1 MWTIFPIQDL
11 IAMDGDL
18 RWDETDKERINV
30 PSDEKN
36 KWRYRM
42 ILSLE
47 ELLDA
52 ADFNRMLAAMVH
64 GSGRNSEV

>member
-1 MWTIFPIQDL
+1 MLAIFPIQDL
-11 IAMDGDL
+11 IALDGEL
-18 RWDETDKERINV
+18 RWDETHNERINV

-47 ELLDA
+47 ELLNA
-52 ADFNRMLAAMVH
+52 EEFNSLLKSMIHM
-64 GSGRNSEV
+64 SGRNCD